1 MYIRDNRKNC
11 GFNFIVAFKSTK
23 IINNSIITN
32 KQQRKKQKT
41 KFFVE
46 KRIKLKLVFKIMRYF
61 KIESLKRTIV

>member
-11 GFNFIVAFKSTK
+11 GFNFIVAFNTTK

-46 KRIKLKLVFKIMRYF
+46 KRIKPKTRFQNNEIL
-61 KIESLKRTIV
+61 